1 MRWKHYQTVERP
13 KREPQ
18 VGRGSVWYPPTNS
31 SLQISIFQI
40 HQIFNVS
47 YFLQFNLSFEKKIS
61 FPKCGKITQKFT
73 QNRHTLE
80 RERDIGRKA
89 VLSDVETAFA
99 CTPP

>member
-47 YFLQFNLSFEKKIS
+47 YFLQFNLSFEKKKNLFS
-61 FPKCGKITQKFT
+61 KMRKNHLKIYTKPPY
-73 QNRHTLE
+73 
-80 RERDIGRKA
+80 IG
-89 VLSDVETAFA
+89 T
-99 CTPP
+99 